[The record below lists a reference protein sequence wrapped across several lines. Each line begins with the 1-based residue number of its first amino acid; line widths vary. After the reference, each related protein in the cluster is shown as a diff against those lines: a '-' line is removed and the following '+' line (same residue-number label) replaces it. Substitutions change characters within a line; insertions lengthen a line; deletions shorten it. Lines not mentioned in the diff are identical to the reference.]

1 MQDASAVSSLNVK
14 NVKNVKKDIKDGL
27 SVSNLNVKN
36 IKDIKDALEISY
48 LHPHHPLP
56 ASRLPDNGH
65 DDHHG
70 DDQLRLCLFLELSF
84 VEMSQQSP
92 LLTSECLSFIFY
104 LLSFIFCLVYNIF
117 YLFYV
122 PLSSVVCLYHLSAV
136 S

>member
-1 MQDASAVSSLNVK
+1 MQDASAVSSL

-36 IKDIKDALEISY
+36 IKDALEISY

-104 LLSFIFCLVYNIF
+104 VLSFIFCLVYNIF

-122 PLSSVVCLYHLSAV
+122 PLSSVVCIYHLSAV